1 MPLSQ
6 PIRGNDGAMMDEILV
21 PKGTGIIIG
30 ILACNRSRA
39 IWGPDADEW
48 KPERWLGP
56 LPDSVVDARVPGI
69 YSNL

>member
-6 PIRGNDGAMMDEILV
+6 PIRGNDGTMMDEILV

-39 IWGPDADEW
+39 IWGSDADEW

>member
-48 KPERWLGP
+48 KPDRWLGP